1 MKTLVATTLMLSA
14 ALGVRAQS
22 IVPAAPAEA
31 PMTTSELV
39 PLSTSDLLPLP
50 GDELDPTLAPPAQ
63 PAAEPHAPPA
73 APTDPDLPQPFD
85 AASLSPIIQ
94 NSPFTRIVSISDSLV
109 LTGMAYVNGKPVV
122 TIFDKNEKQSL
133 VVSEEPNLKGWKLM
147 EAMPSSN
154 IDRAQAKIAIGGE
167 TFSIRHSTLDKNDL
181 TKGKSDKGDRG
192 PRSDSGGERFSRS
205 NRGPSEEDRKKYES
219 LSDKAKEKF
228 RDAMRQKFSDEK
240 FRSAPEEERRNA
252 IRAMF
257 DKIQK
262 EDGGGR

>member
-1 MKTLVATTLMLSA
+1 MKTSLTALLLLSS
-14 ALGVRAQS
+14 ALWLPAQS
-22 IVPAAPAEA
+22 IVPAAPAE
-31 PMTTSELV
+31 P
-39 PLSTSDLLPLP
+39 PLTTSDLLPLP
-50 GDELDPTLAPPAQ
+50 GDELDPTLAPAPA
-63 PAAEPHAPPA
+63 PAAAPAAPA
-73 APTDPDLPQPFD
+73 APTGPVDPDLPQPFD

-122 TIFDKNEKQSL
+122 TIFDRNEKQSL
-133 VVSEEPNLKGWKLM
+133 VVTEEPNLKGWKLM
-147 EAMPSSN
+147 EALPTTN

-192 PRSDSGGERFSRS
+192 PRPDSNGDRFNRS

-228 RDAMRQKFSDEK
+228 RDAMREKFSDEK

-262 EDGGGR
+262 DDKGGK